1 MKIEIVEFYPF
12 KTPDGYRIHNGTLH
26 IYLID
31 WKIDLRGIKVQKIN
45 NQWRF
50 YLPVGFGIDP
60 ETKQKV
66 RYPILSFTDRDTQ
79 RRLVSIIRQ
88 MGQDYIMQ
96 NFKDLL

>member
-12 KTPDGYRIHNGTLH
+12 QTEAGPQIHNGTLH
-26 IYLID
+26 VYLID
-31 WKIDLRGIKVQKIN
+31 WKADLRGIKVQKLN

-50 YLPVGFGIDP
+50 YLPINFALDP

-66 RYPILSFTDRDTQ
+66 RYPIISFTDRETQ
-79 RRLVSIIRQ
+79 RRLVSLTRT
-88 MGQDYIMQ
+88 MGQEYIMQ